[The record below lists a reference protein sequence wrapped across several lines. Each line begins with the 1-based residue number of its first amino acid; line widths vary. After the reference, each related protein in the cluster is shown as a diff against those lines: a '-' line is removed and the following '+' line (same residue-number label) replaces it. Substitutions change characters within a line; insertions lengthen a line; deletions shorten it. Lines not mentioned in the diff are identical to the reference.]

1 MKLLIAAFSMVLS
14 AVALHAQ
21 AVAPA
26 GNMGYG
32 DEVQLATV
40 AALDAEFKPH
50 FAWARGIVTVRYDP
64 NSSDIAKKETP
75 PAPSPL
81 FNHDGKAFAGFV
93 RSTPSESYYNNVV
106 DYDQRNVSVAEY
118 KKNVK
123 SGKWRGFVNG
133 E

>member
-1 MKLLIAAFSMVLS
+1 MKLLITAFLIVLT
-14 AVALHAQ
+14 ALALHAQ

-40 AALDAEFKPH
+40 ASLDAEFKLRY
-50 FAWARGIVTVRYDP
+50 AWARGIVTVRYDP
-64 NSSDIAKKETP
+64 NSSDIAKKENP
-75 PAPSPL
+75 PTISPL

-93 RSTPSESYYNNVV
+93 RSTPSESYYDNVV
-106 DYDQRNVSVAEY
+106 DYARRNESVSEY
-118 KKNVK
+118 KKNVQ
-123 SGKWRGFVNG
+123 SGKWRGFANG